1 MSIWTKIH
9 KSFYNTMLLY
19 EPHKLSPLELHL
31 VCVSYACFAGSQIA
45 GLLLESILGVADLAH
60 SPELEIE
67 TSLGYRM
74 LIRDQQSWK
83 G

>member
-9 KSFYNTMLLY
+9 KSFYNTTLLY
-19 EPHKLSPLELHL
+19 EPHKLSLLELHV

-45 GLLLESILGVADLAH
+45 GLLLENVLCGADLAL
-60 SPELEIE
+60 SPEFEIE
-67 TSLGYRM
+67 MNLGYRM
-74 LIRDQQSWK
+74 LIRGQQSWK

>member
-9 KSFYNTMLLY
+9 KSFYNTTLLY
-19 EPHKLSPLELHL
+19 EPHKLSPLELHV
-31 VCVSYACFAGSQIA
+31 VCVSYAFFAGSQIT
-45 GLLLESILGVADLAH
+45 GLLLESVLCVTDLSL
-60 SPELEIE
+60 SPEFEIE
-67 TSLGYRM
+67 MNLGYRM